1 MRDRL
6 YFILMGICL
15 LSVILAWTLVRQFS
29 VAAAVAMSAV
39 ALIIPP
45 VAAIIAN
52 AGDESSRRR

>member
-1 MRDRL
+1 VRDRL

-15 LSVILAWTLVRQFS
+15 TCVIVAWTVVRQFS
-29 VAAAVAMSAV
+29 VAAAVAMSGV
-39 ALIIPP
+39 ALFIPP